1 MLSTIDLAYWL
12 PVIFAGLMVVSMFA
26 YVVLDGYDLGV
37 GILLE
42 LEPDTKE
49 KDKMIAS
56 IGPFWDANETWLV
69 LGVGL
74 LLVAFPL
81 AHGIILT
88 ALYLPVALMLLGLI
102 LRGVAFD
109 FRVKARAHHQPLWN
123 RLFFVGSLLATVS
136 QGVMLGRYITGFAPG
151 WGAWGFALLVGV
163 SLAAAYALLG
173 AGWLLMKSTGALQ
186 QRAIVWAQGSL
197 WIAILATVLVSV
209 ATPWISPRVFALWF
223 SVPNVFLLAPVPLMT
238 AILFAVIGFALP
250 RLAQRQRNGND
261 NFCWIPFAATVGIVL
276 LSFFG
281 LVFSIFP
288 HLVIDQLTI
297 WQAASSPEA
306 LLIMFCGAAIVLPTI
321 IGYTIYS
328 YSVFWGKAGE
338 LSYD

>member
-1 MLSTIDLAYWL
+1 MTGIDLAYWL
-12 PVIFAGLMVVSMFA
+12 PVIFAALMVVAMFA

-42 LEPDTKE
+42 LASDTPQ
-49 KDKMIAS
+49 KDQMIAA

-81 AHGIILT
+81 AHGVILT

-109 FRVKARAHHQPLWN
+109 FRVKAQAQHQPLWN
-123 RLFFVGSLLATVS
+123 RLFFVGSLLATVA
-136 QGVMLGRYITGFAPG
+136 QGVMLGRYLTGFAPG
-151 WGAWGFALLVGV
+151 WAAWGFALLVGL
-163 SLAAAYALLG
+163 SLIAAYALLG
-173 AGWLLMKSTGALQ
+173 AGWLIMKSTGDLQ
-186 QRAIVWAQGSL
+186 QRAVRWAKASL
-197 WIAILATVLVSV
+197 GFAALAALLVSV
-209 ATPWISPRVFALWF
+209 ATPAISPRVFELWF
-223 SVPNVFLLAPVPLMT
+223 SLPNFFLLAPVPLVSI
-238 AILFAVIGFALP
+238 ALFAVMAYSLP
-250 RLAQRQRNGND
+250 KLAQRQQQGND
-261 NFCWIPFAATVGIVL
+261 NFCWLPFAATVGIVAL
-276 LSFFG
+276 CFFG

-288 HLVIDQLTI
+288 HLVIDQLAI

-306 LLIMFCGAAIVLPTI
+306 LLIMLFGAAIVLPTI

-328 YSVFWGKAGE
+328 YRVFWGKARE
-338 LSYD
+338 LQYT